1 MARNDGVDRTT
12 VRNQPRTE
20 SNIADAEAHNERQK
34 TCYQNEDIVPER
46 SHLNIHFKTPSGS
59 YQEMFRQM
67 EQDGTIS
74 TRDLKQDAVHYGELV
89 FDVNSA
95 YFHNHGGYEFA
106 QAFYAEAYRAAVDIV
121 GGEQYILSA
130 VMHADERNQGMSKA
144 LGYDVWHYHLHVV
157 YVPVVEK
164 QILWSKRCK
173 DPALVGTVKETVMQI
188 SHSKKWQSRPVLDEF
203 GEAMRTKTGKIVLKK
218 SYSVLQDQYHDAV
231 FAAGYASTSVPKKI
245 SNIIELLKIT
255 AHIDDFPPQTDRIHV
270 ANGTLFLDGSFSES
284 KSEIV
289 RSRFPVAYN
298 PSAPSPE
305 TWLGFLHGLLYED
318 DIPTLQ
324 EYIGYCLIPSNKGQ
338 RMMVIKGSGGEGKSQ
353 IGTVLSHLFG
363 CNAKDGSV
371 GKVSENRFAR
381 ADLEHIHLLID
392 DDMRM
397 EALRQTNYVKSI
409 VTAQGQMD
417 LERKGK
423 QSYQGW
429 MFARLLAFSNGDL
442 QALYDRSDGFYRRQ
456 LVLTTKEKPAGRM
469 DDPDLAQKMKA
480 EVEGIFLWAFEGLQ
494 RLVANN
500 FKFTESERTKTNRE
514 SVKRDNNNIFD
525 FMESEG
531 YIRLKADA
539 SISSKELYEIYRMWC
554 EENSLPPLKSRS
566 FSDSVVANLSRY
578 NLEHTNKITN
588 SAGRRV
594 WGFMGIEAV
603 ARPNINGFYDVSPCT
618 YVPEEWRD

>member
-1 MARNDGVDRTT
+1 MTKRLRPDQFPPWYDGQSINEAAFCREFLASHKLLY
-12 VRNQPRTE
+12 TE
-20 SNIADAEAHNERQK
+20 NSFFTPEGRMTDEAPLK
-34 TCYQNEDIVPER
+34 TEIYQIIEP
-46 SHLNIHFKTPSGS
+46 
-59 YQEMFRQM
+59 
-67 EQDGTIS
+67 
-74 TRDLKQDAVHYGELV
+74 
-89 FDVNSA
+89 
-95 YFHNHGGYEFA
+95 
-106 QAFYAEAYRAAVDIV
+106 
-121 GGEQYILSA
+121 
-130 VMHADERNQGMSKA
+130 
-144 LGYDVWHYHLHVV
+144 
-157 YVPVVEK
+157 
-164 QILWSKRCK
+164 
-173 DPALVGTVKETVMQI
+173 
-188 SHSKKWQSRPVLDEF
+188 
-203 GEAMRTKTGKIVLKK
+203 
-218 SYSVLQDQYHDAV
+218 
-231 FAAGYASTSVPKKI
+231 YASTSVPKKI

-270 ANGTLFLDGSFSES
+270 ANGTLFLDGSFSTA
-284 KSEIV
+284 KDRIV

-338 RMMVIKGSGGEGKSQ
+338 RMVVIKGSGGEGKSQ

-397 EALRQTNYVKSI
+397 EALRQTNYVKSL
-409 VTAQGQMD
+409 VTAQGRMD
-417 LERKGK
+417 LEKKGR

-456 LVLTTKEKPAGRM
+456 LVLTTKEKPVDRA
-469 DDPDLAQKMKA
+469 DDSDLAEKMKA
-480 EVEGIFLWAFEGLQ
+480 EAEGIFLWALEGLQ

-500 FKFTESERTKTNRE
+500 FKFTESDRIRENRE
-514 SVKRDNNNIFD
+514 AVKRDNNNIFD

-531 YIRLKADA
+531 YIRCKADA
-539 SISSKELYEIYRMWC
+539 SISSKDFYEIYRMWC
-554 EENSLPPLKSRS
+554 EENSLAPLKARS
-566 FSDSVVANLSRY
+566 FSDAMIANAGRF
-578 NLEHTNKITN
+578 NLEHCNNITN

-594 WGFMGIEAV
+594 WGFMGVEAV
-603 ARPNINGFYDVSPCT
+603 ARPHINGFYDVSSCT